1 MKEIQWNALQCK
13 DSKNYFWIVAAAF
26 NVAGTAQLLAGQF
39 TLNFFFWFFGP
50 NANFY
55 AWNDA
60 QASKK
65 GFFNDK
71 KSLNDFI

>member
-1 MKEIQWNALQCK
+1 MSEDEGKKIEL
-13 DSKNYFWIVAAAF
+13 SKRVYSFIRDLRVLSQ
-26 NVAGTAQLLAGQF
+26 VPQLLAGQF
-39 TLNFFFWFFGP
+39 KINFYFWFLGP
-50 NANFY
+50 NVNFY

-71 KSLNDFI
+71 KSLNDLI

>member
-1 MKEIQWNALQCK
+1 MEVAKKIANAADLEP
-13 DSKNYFWIVAAAF
+13 DVPR
-26 NVAGTAQLLAGQF
+26 AQLLAGQF
-39 TLNFFFWFFGP
+39 KGNFYFWFFGP
-50 NANFY
+50 NVNFY